1 MGIEAVK
8 RGLAGLGFGA
18 VITFIALTVLDRG
31 NIDISLHE
39 IRVQILASLAIGGYF
54 GIASLIFDI
63 EKWSPLKQTISHFC
77 LSMVIF
83 YPIALSIGWIP
94 LQFVFIFISLV
105 IFILVYGLFWFS
117 FRWYFKRMERILNA
131 SIKGEKE

>member
-18 VITFIALTVLDRG
+18 VITFIALTALDRW

-39 IRVQILASLAIGGYF
+39 IWVQMLASLAIGGYF

-63 EKWSPLKQTISHFC
+63 EKWSPLKQTASHFC
-77 LSMVIF
+77 LSVIAF
-83 YPIALSIGWIP
+83 YPIALTIGWIP
-94 LQFVFIFISLV
+94 LQFVAIFASLM
-105 IFILVYGLFWFS
+105 IFILVYVFFWIC
-117 FRWYFKRMERILNA
+117 FRWYFKRMERALNA
-131 SIKGEKE
+131 SIKNER